1 MALLH
6 HACLLLPVT
15 GQVGA
20 GRESISYLLLHSYSE
35 AAPFR
40 HRRVF
45 AVVAGLVPAG
55 TQASRPGAP
64 GLQAERAARSD
75 LLRVRRATVNS
86 VAHGRG
92 SPTLASPST
101 GVLCTLAS

>member
-15 GQVGA
+15 GQVDA

-45 AVVAGLVPAG
+45 AVVAGLAPAG
-55 TQASRPGAP
+55 LSYATTACTTEGAL
-64 GLQAERAARSD
+64 GKL
-75 LLRVRRATVNS
+75 
-86 VAHGRG
+86 
-92 SPTLASPST
+92 
-101 GVLCTLAS
+101 

>member
-1 MALLH
+1 M
-6 HACLLLPVT
+6 
-15 GQVGA
+15 GA

-45 AVVAGLVPAG
+45 AVVAGLAPAG

-64 GLQAERAARSD
+64 GLQAER
-75 LLRVRRATVNS
+75 
-86 VAHGRG
+86 GG
-92 SPTLASPST
+92 TLGLTSGET
-101 GVLCTLAS
+101 GYG

>member
-15 GQVGA
+15 GQVDA
-20 GRESISYLLLHSYSE
+20 GRESISYLLLHSCTE

-45 AVVAGLVPAG
+45 AVVAGLAPAG
-55 TQASRPGAP
+55 PSYA
-64 GLQAERAARSD
+64 AEG
-75 LLRVRRATVNS
+75 
-86 VAHGRG
+86 GREEPLVDIG
-92 SPTLASPST
+92 RLDP
-101 GVLCTLAS
+101 

>member
-1 MALLH
+1 MALFH

-20 GRESISYLLLHSYSE
+20 GRESILYLLLHSYSE
-35 AAPFR
+35 AAP
-40 HRRVF
+40 
-45 AVVAGLVPAG
+45 GLAPAC

-86 VAHGRG
+86 AALGRG
-92 SPTLASPST
+92 FP
-101 GVLCTLAS
+101 

>member
-40 HRRVF
+40 YRRV
-45 AVVAGLVPAG
+45 
-55 TQASRPGAP
+55 
-64 GLQAERAARSD
+64 LQ
-75 LLRVRRATVNS
+75 LLQD
-86 VAHGRG
+86 
-92 SPTLASPST
+92 
-101 GVLCTLAS
+101 